1 MAISFGHPTSPPAGS
16 IYTEDATQDPDTRS
30 RPTGYDAAR
39 ACRSPACGRRYTD
52 QAEVKLADSL
62 GDSAWAC
69 LPHAEEILVAVT
81 AALHRQP

>member
-1 MAISFGHPTSPPAGS
+1 
-16 IYTEDATQDPDTRS
+16 
-30 RPTGYDAAR
+30 
-39 ACRSPACGRRYTD
+39 
-52 QAEVKLADSL
+52 VKLADSL

>member
-16 IYTEDATQDPDTRS
+16 IYTEDATQDPDTCS
-30 RPTGYDAAR
+30 RQRGTTRPG
-39 ACRSPACGRRYTD
+39 PAGHQPAGGRYTD